1 MILYLNN
8 MKKKIIILL
17 IVLVLLIGIIIIIT
31 NNNSDEKEMNKK
43 YSEVTNKKIINDINK
58 KINYISSKNGKLFK
72 DGIIE
77 TFYFNDSFLNKLS
90 DEDKAYI
97 VLDSLV
103 SESKI
108 KKCFSYDKVNKR
120 YNDLF
125 GKDISSDIN
134 ISNRDS
140 ISYKYKS
147 EQYCIKNKNKFDLK
161 GYMYMYTNKIISNDN
176 YIKVYVNY
184 GMSGDV
190 VSTDKWIIYD
200 SLDNSI
206 YKAGLTLDEVKEFRI
221 DENNYSEFEEYIFLF
236 KKKDNNYYFVR
247 VEE

>member
-1 MILYLNN
+1 
-8 MKKKIIILL
+8 MKKKIVVLI
-17 IVLVLLIGIIIIIT
+17 IVLVLLVGIIIIIT
-31 NNNSDEKEMNKK
+31 NNNSDEKEINKK
-43 YSEVTNKKIINDINK
+43 YSEVTDKKIIKDINK

-120 YNDLF
+120 YNNLF

-140 ISYKYKS
+140 ISYKIKS

-176 YIKVYVNY
+176 FIKVYVNY

-206 YKAGLTLDEVKEFRI
+206 YKAGLSLDEVKEFRI
-221 DENNYSEFEEYIFLF
+221 DENNNSEFEEYIFLF